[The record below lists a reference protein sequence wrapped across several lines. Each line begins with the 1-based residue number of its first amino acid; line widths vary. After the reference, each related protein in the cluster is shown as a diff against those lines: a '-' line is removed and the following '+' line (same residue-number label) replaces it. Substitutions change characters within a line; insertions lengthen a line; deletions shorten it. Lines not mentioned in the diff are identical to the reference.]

1 MNFQNKHVLIGI
13 SGSIAAYKVPI
24 LVRIF
29 LQGGADV
36 RVVATKNALQFVTPT
51 TIKTL
56 TNYDIY
62 YEMFD
67 NVHFSGTEHISITDW
82 ADIFVIAP
90 ATANIIGK
98 MAHGIADDT
107 VSTSFLAFNKQVF
120 IAPAMNVKMWNNPI
134 LQQNIDILKNLGVIF
149 IQPESGDLAC
159 GYQGTGRMAEP
170 LDIAKY
176 IDDYF
181 NSQQILSG
189 KKIIV
194 TAGPTHEPIDPVRFV
209 GNKSSGKMGF
219 AIAEALANLGAE
231 VILISGPTCLTI
243 SHSNVKLINV
253 TTTQDMLHKCIDYY
267 DDVDGVIMNAAV
279 ADFRPVNFAKEKIK
293 KSEHLTIEL
302 VKNTDI
308 LSQLAKMKK
317 HQWLIGFALETDN
330 ELSNALEKLKSKNLD
345 AIILNSA
352 KDENIGMGSD
362 YNQITIIK
370 SDGSIIPSAVD
381 TKKSL
386 AHFIIEKLVVDL
398 CNKKIE

>member
-13 SGSIAAYKVPI
+13 SGSIAAYKIPI
-24 LVRIF
+24 LIRFFV
-29 LQGGADV
+29 QGGADV

-56 TNYDIY
+56 TNYDVY

-82 ADIFVIAP
+82 ADVFVIAP

-98 MAHGIADDT
+98 LANGIADDT

-120 IAPAMNVKMWNNPI
+120 IAPAMNVKMWNHPI
-134 LQQNIDILKNLGVIF
+134 LQQNIDILKTLGVIF

-170 LDIAKY
+170 LDIANDIEKFF
-176 IDDYF
+176 D
-181 NSQQILSG
+181 SQLILSG

-194 TAGPTHEPIDPVRFV
+194 TAGPTYEPIDPVRFI

-219 AIAEALANLGAE
+219 AIAEALASLGAD
-231 VILISGPTCLTI
+231 VILISGPTCLNV
-243 SHSNVKLINV
+243 SHPNIKLVNV
-253 TTTQDMLHKCIDYY
+253 TTTKDMLEKCNLYF

-279 ADFRPVNFAKEKIK
+279 SDFYPVNFSKEKIK
-293 KSEHLTIEL
+293 KSEHLTVEL
-302 VKNTDI
+302 VKNPDI
-308 LSQLAKMKK
+308 LSELAKRKK
-317 HQWLIGFALETDN
+317 YQWLIGFALETVN
-330 ELSNALEKLKSKNLD
+330 ELANALDKLKSKNLD

-352 KDENIGMGSD
+352 KDENIGIASD

-370 SDGSIIPSAVD
+370 GDGSTIQSDVD

-386 AHFIIEKLVVDL
+386 AHFIIEKLVLDL
-398 CNKKIE
+398 CKK

>member
-13 SGSIAAYKVPI
+13 SGSIAAYKIPI
-24 LVRIF
+24 LIRFFV
-29 LQGGADV
+29 QGGADV

-56 TNYDIY
+56 TNYDVY

-82 ADIFVIAP
+82 ADVFVIAP

-98 MAHGIADDT
+98 LANGIADDT

-120 IAPAMNVKMWNNPI
+120 IAPAMNVKMWNHPI
-134 LQQNIDILKNLGVIF
+134 LQQNIDILKTLGVIF

-170 LDIAKY
+170 LDIANDIEKFF
-176 IDDYF
+176 D
-181 NSQQILSG
+181 SQLILSG

-194 TAGPTHEPIDPVRFV
+194 TAGPTYEPIDPVRFI

-219 AIAEALANLGAE
+219 AIAEALASLGAD
-231 VILISGPTCLTI
+231 VILISGPTCLNV
-243 SHSNVKLINV
+243 SHPNIKLVNV
-253 TTTQDMLHKCIDYY
+253 TTTKDMLEKCNLYF

-279 ADFRPVNFAKEKIK
+279 SDFYPVNFSKEKIK
-293 KSEHLTIEL
+293 KSEHLTVEL
-302 VKNTDI
+302 VKNPDI
-308 LSQLAKMKK
+308 LSELAKRKK
-317 HQWLIGFALETDN
+317 HQWLIGFALETVN
-330 ELSNALEKLKSKNLD
+330 ELANALDKLKSKNLD

-352 KDENIGMGSD
+352 KDENIGIASD

-370 SDGSIIPSAVD
+370 GDGSTIQSDVD

-386 AHFIIEKLVVDL
+386 AHFIIEKLVLDL
-398 CNKKIE
+398 CKK